1 MRHMHAPPSDC
12 VYACVPGPKV
22 GSKVGF
28 PTLFPLLIF
37 WGIGAYICGDV
48 FPGNGEHCQR
58 AADVP
63 TADHAQSERS
73 ERRGALWGSSVV
85 VENVVCGGRAAG
97 APRERHGSAAG
108 ALQEIAP

>member
-12 VYACVPGPKV
+12 VYVCVPGPKV

-48 FPGNGEHCQR
+48 FPGNGEHCLTVDDLSAR
-58 AADVP
+58 LLSTRTGCSDWVP
-63 TADHAQSERS
+63 MV
-73 ERRGALWGSSVV
+73 L
-85 VENVVCGGRAAG
+85 
-97 APRERHGSAAG
+97 PYM
-108 ALQEIAP
+108 